1 MTDTKCT
8 APKCDCDWPVCRKER
23 SIVAV
28 NSSRSLTAEN
38 LKLRDL
44 CERLELEAKIHAGEA
59 RGANST
65 IREAY
70 RAVTNGTG
78 EPGNWNGAKLVIEA
92 LTALRAERDAL
103 KTKLDEAHSVIAP
116 FAREYSSWGDTPEFT
131 VGDLRRAY
139 EFIEENK

>member
-44 CERLELEAKIHAGEA
+44 CERLELEAKIHAG
-59 RGANST
+59 
-65 IREAY
+65 Y
-70 RAVTNGTG
+70 RCVKVN
-78 EPGNWNGAKLVIEA
+78 
-92 LTALRAERDAL
+92 LTEIV
-103 KTKLDEAHSVIAP
+103 K
-116 FAREYSSWGDTPEFT
+116 
-131 VGDLRRAY
+131 
-139 EFIEENK
+139 